1 MLGAHVMT
9 QFEFLMTFASVILA
23 IALSEMLGGWG
34 RLIRS
39 RVPISWSGLWIGWS
53 LFVIAITIMYWAGMW
68 PYRDQSFREGY
79 KIFWLAVPT
88 FFLVVLGYLLSPEP
102 EDDASE
108 VDLGERY
115 WLIAPRMFPLL
126 AIFIVCSTV
135 ADVLIVGER
144 RGAGPLQEFVISPR
158 LYGIASLM
166 LLVACSFTRKL
177 WLHWGTLAL
186 LSPAPLLFLFGDVA
200 IFR

>member
-1 MLGAHVMT
+1 MT

-39 RVPISWSGLWIGWS
+39 RLPISWSGLWVGWS
-53 LFVIAITIMYWAGMW
+53 LLVIAFTIMYWSGMW
-68 PYRDQSFREGY
+68 PYRDQSFSEGY
-79 KIFWLAVPT
+79 KVFWLAVPT

-102 EDDASE
+102 EEDALE

-115 WLIAPRMFPLL
+115 WLIAPRMFPLV
-126 AIFIVCSTV
+126 AIFLVCSTL
-135 ADVLIVGER
+135 ADVLIMGGR
-144 RGAGPLQEFVISPR
+144 RGANPLQELGISLH
-158 LYGIASLM
+158 LYGIVSLM
-166 LLVACSFTRKL
+166 LLVACSFIKKL

-186 LSPAPLLFLFGDVA
+186 LSAAPLLFLFGELA

>member
-1 MLGAHVMT
+1 MT

-39 RVPISWSGLWIGWS
+39 RLPVSWSGLWVGWS
-53 LFVIAITIMYWAGMW
+53 LFVIALTIMYWSGMW
-68 PYRDQSFREGY
+68 PYRDQSFSEGY
-79 KIFWLAVPT
+79 KVFWLAVPT

-108 VDLGERY
+108 VDLSERY

-126 AIFIVCSTV
+126 ASFLVCSTL
-135 ADVLIVGER
+135 ADIIIMGER
-144 RGAGPLQEFVISPR
+144 RGASLFPESTIPIP
-158 LYGIASLM
+158 LYGLVSLM
-166 LLVACSFTRKL
+166 LVL
-177 WLHWGTLAL
+177 G
-186 LSPAPLLFLFGDVA
+186 FG
-200 IFR
+200 RE